1 MDHSEKPRFAQAMA
15 GLAAI
20 YSKDLPEILVEVY
33 WDSLKR
39 FDFKAVGVAFKRHYE
54 GESGAFWPKP
64 SDIITIIEGSSEDRS
79 IVAWYKVDKAVRERG
94 PYVSVLFDD
103 PVIMATIEQ
112 MGGWVDFCNS
122 PDEEDHKF
130 KGERFKKAYRA
141 NLKNPELDYP
151 SKLIGISEANSN
163 MRGIKAS
170 EPVALIGSPEKCAEV
185 KMLGRSGVKKT
196 STLVSFDGL
205 ESMVKMLG
213 IEKDE
218 D

>member
-54 GESGAFWPKP
+54 GENGAFWPKP
-64 SDIITIIEGSSEDRS
+64 GDIITIIEGSSEDRS
-79 IVAWYKVDKAVRERG
+79 IEAWHKADEAVRERG
-94 PYVSVLFDD
+94 PYLSVLFDD

-112 MGGWVDFCNS
+112 MGGWVDFCSS
-122 PDEEDHKF
+122 PNEEDHKF

-141 NLKNPELDYP
+141 NLKKPDLDYP
-151 SKLIGISEANSN
+151 SRLIGLAEANSN
-163 MRGIKAS
+163 MRGIKS
-170 EPVALIGSPEKCAEV
+170 TESVALIGNPEKCAEV
-185 KMLGRSGVKKT
+185 KMLGRSGAKKA
-196 STLVSFDGL
+196 SSLVSFDDL
-205 ESMVKMLG
+205 ESMAKTLG
-213 IEKDE
+213 IEKK
-218 D
+218 

>member
-20 YSKDLPEILVEVY
+20 YSKDLPEVLIEIY

-39 FDFKAVGVAFKRHYE
+39 FDFNAVGVAFKRHYE

-79 IVAWYKVDKAVRERG
+79 IAAWYKADKAVRERG
-94 PYVSVLFDD
+94 PYMSVLFDD

-112 MGGWVDFCNS
+112 MGGWIDFCQS

-141 NLKNPELDYP
+141 NLRKADLEHPE
-151 SKLIGISEANSN
+151 KLIGISESNSS
-163 MRGIKAS
+163 MRGIKS
-170 EPVALIGSPEKCAEV
+170 TEPVALIGEPSKCAEV
-185 KMLGRSGVKKT
+185 KRLGRSGAKKA
-196 STLVSFDGL
+196 SALVSFD
-205 ESMVKMLG
+205 SVDDMANKIG
-213 IEKDE
+213 IEKSGY
-218 D
+218 